1 MDRAFGNTIR
11 SLREELNLT
20 QADLA
25 KATGLSQSAIS
36 RLEDGS
42 RWPRKGTLLRVC
54 NAFKLTIDE
63 LFSHAT
69 NELRKLRKP
78 DAKRWNEYEKED
90 EGNE

>member
-11 SLREELNLT
+11 SLREELNWT

-69 NELRKLRKP
+69 NELRKP

-90 EGNE
+90 DENE

>member
-11 SLREELNLT
+11 SLREELNWT

-42 RWPRKGTLLRVC
+42 RWPRKHTLRRICKAL
-54 NAFKLTIDE
+54 NLPIYE
-63 LFSHAT
+63 LFSLASSD
-69 NELRKLRKP
+69 LSKP
-78 DAKRWNEYEKED
+78 DAKRWYEYEKED
-90 EGNE
+90 EENE

>member
-11 SLREELNLT
+11 SLREGLNWI

-42 RWPRKGTLLRVC
+42 RWPRKRTLMRVC
-54 NAFKLTIDE
+54 KALHLPIYE
-63 LFSHAT
+63 LFSLASSD
-69 NELRKLRKP
+69 LSKL
-78 DAKRWNEYEKED
+78 DAKRWNEYEKEND
-90 EGNE
+90 ENE

>member
-1 MDRAFGNTIR
+1 MDRAFGSIIY
-11 SLREELNLT
+11 SLRKEANLT

-25 KATGLSQSAIS
+25 KATGLTQSEIS

-69 NELRKLRKP
+69 NELRKP
-78 DAKRWNEYEKED
+78 DAKRWYEYEKED
-90 EGNE
+90 DENE